1 MKMGKSGE
9 REFIYVHNKEKFLQ
23 GKGKKVVIVPL
34 VPVSFATESHS
45 EQLPMDPSRGG
56 LW

>member
-1 MKMGKSGE
+1 MVKSGE

-23 GKGKKVVIVPL
+23 GKGKEVVIVPL
-34 VPVSFATESHS
+34 VPVSFAAESHS
-45 EQLPMDPSRGG
+45 EQLPMDPSHGG